1 MITKED
7 LREIDDAAWDLRI
20 YLDIMLG
27 YLQNYEGDDHI
38 TELTVL
44 TELMYPL
51 AKSITDKF

>member
-38 TELTVL
+38 TELIVL